1 MPEIA
6 AVEDNVDFYHE
17 RLLRFKQIKKVL
29 REAGFP
35 VVGDRFPFAMHHNF
49 YRTRIRIA
57 GRKCRH
63 KDVARLLGDWM
74 QTRSNQDDYFW
85 QLVSGAVRDLLS
97 KEPALVG
104 RLPQSVRQ
112 GMMTVEDG
120 HLFLRYAK
128 SLDFRIILAAD
139 GELSGQRS

>member
-1 MPEIA
+1 MSEIA
-6 AVEDNVDFYHE
+6 AREEDVDFHHD
-17 RLLRFKQIKKVL
+17 RLLRFKQIKRSL

-35 VVGDRFPFAMHHNF
+35 VLGDRFPFAMHHNF

-74 QTRSNQDDYFW
+74 KTRSKADDYFW
-85 QLVSGAVRDLLS
+85 QLVSGAVRDLLA

-112 GMMTVEDG
+112 GMMSVEDG

-128 SLDFRIILAAD
+128 SLDFRLILAEGDA
-139 GELSGQRS
+139 SAQRL